1 MTDTGNRVVEMIQRL
16 LSLPHNM
23 AQSLGMHE
31 EMVEVCEIFQMNSKG
46 QTLLPIIFM
55 MPLEILD
62 RLVRHGH
69 DTKEDAGDQAR
80 EHVIMEMS
88 WSDTSMPVILAD
100 RMPARNGDDVN
111 DVAEGLCVE
120 IEGNKDWLAKY

>member
-55 MPLEILD
+55 MPVEILD

-80 EHVIMEMS
+80 EHVIMEIR
-88 WSDTSMPVILAD
+88 WSDTGMPVIFVEP
-100 RMPARNGDDVN
+100 MPVRCGEVVTDSGD
-111 DVAEGLCVE
+111 
-120 IEGNKDWLAKY
+120 KDD